1 MLIFE
6 DVVVVEVTRWAWMSD
21 GGEEHFYAR
30 DFEASTVS
38 KAHLSILRQGTGTM
52 KSTRCAF
59 STAAAL
65 HRVFIAPIELV
76 QPGQSKLQFTP
87 RTISSTS
94 TSALRCSTRAP
105 RLLVSQQQKC
115 YASSAAVRSRL
126 PRDDEIKA
134 WSISL
139 VGEDG
144 KLQDPQPTFDVLD
157 SIDRKKDTLVVVVP
171 GEPGVPPICK
181 IMNKEAMR
189 AAEKAKLKGARSAVT
204 EKTIELN
211 WAIDANDLS
220 HRMMKMKGFLM
231 KGNRVDIVLGAKRK
245 GKKATV
251 EEAEALIARVKAAV
265 AEVEGT
271 RESKPADGKLLGV
284 YTLQFEGKLKKG
296 KKDNEV
302 ETAEEDREIA
312 PA

>member
-1 MLIFE
+1 
-6 DVVVVEVTRWAWMSD
+6 
-21 GGEEHFYAR
+21 
-30 DFEASTVS
+30 
-38 KAHLSILRQGTGTM
+38 M

-59 STAAAL
+59 STATAL

-76 QPGQSKLQFTP
+76 QPGQSQLQFTP

-94 TSALRCSTRAP
+94 TSALRCSIRAP

-144 KLQDPQPTFDVLD
+144 KLQDPQPTLDVLD

-181 IMNKEAMR
+181 IMNKEAVR

-220 HRMMKMKGFLM
+220 HRMTKMKGFLM
-231 KGNRVDIVLGAKRK
+231 KGNRVEIVLGAKRK

-271 RESKPADGKLLGV
+271 RASKPADGKLLGV
-284 YTLQFEGKLKKG
+284 YTLQFEGTLKKG
-296 KKDNEV
+296 KKDNVV
-302 ETAEEDREIA
+302 ETAEEEREIA